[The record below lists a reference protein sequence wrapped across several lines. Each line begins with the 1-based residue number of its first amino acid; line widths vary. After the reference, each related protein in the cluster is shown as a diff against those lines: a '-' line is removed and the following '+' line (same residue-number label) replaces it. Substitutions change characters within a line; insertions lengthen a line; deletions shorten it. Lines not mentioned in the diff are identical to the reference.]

1 MRNKTTTIYNRI
13 SRELQSLAD
22 KERQEREKEND
33 MSVEKMRAAAAKKAA
48 ARNSEEQD
56 LSVYTEDTIGDQPTD
71 VQVAWYQWQNAQ
83 LKKRSSKSVS
93 MKVSEKGGL
102 SVYGLGRFPVTLYKE
117 QWARLLAMA
126 DDISGFIK
134 EHNGELKEKGGN

>member
-134 EHNGELKEKGGN
+134 DHNGELKEKGGN